1 MRQDFCESVYLS
13 YYKFGYPTFAG
24 IGVLISDII
33 RFWVLSF
40 GTFKMHHCMGIL
52 VRGKKQR
59 VISIDKLDQIA
70 TWSAI
75 SVRNALI
82 GVHYVLFC
90 SAFSSFILQY

>member
-1 MRQDFCESVYLS
+1 MY
-13 YYKFGYPTFAG
+13 
-24 IGVLISDII
+24 
-33 RFWVLSF
+33 
-40 GTFKMHHCMGIL
+40 HCMGIV

-70 TWSAI
+70 AWSAI

-90 SAFSSFILQY
+90 SAFSSFVLQY